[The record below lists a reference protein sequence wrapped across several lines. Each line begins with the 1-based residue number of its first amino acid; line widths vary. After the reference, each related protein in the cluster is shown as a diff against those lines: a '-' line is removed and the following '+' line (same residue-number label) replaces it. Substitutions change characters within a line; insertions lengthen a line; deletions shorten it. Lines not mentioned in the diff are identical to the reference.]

1 MGTGEM
7 NKRVAIIAPLGAH
20 GSAHHFYLF
29 GQLSGLKNNN
39 VDVRIYTNSD
49 TDDPDINGVQFYQFF
64 GNLFSSRFRFIKG
77 IKYVFGVIKSV
88 LHARFSGVK
97 LFHFHIFYINILVV
111 FNFLLVR
118 LLFGRIVLTVHD
130 VSSFETEGD
139 SSSFIAWTYKLA
151 DLILTHNNF
160 SREEII
166 SISPYLKNRIMII
179 PHGNYTP
186 FINIRK
192 DQKRSREY
200 LGLPSDKTI
209 LLFFGM
215 IKKVKGLEVLLRSFK
230 RVVDENPNTVLLIA
244 GNLWKN
250 DFTTYQQIIDKDNL
264 TGNIILH
271 TRFIAHNDVEHYYCA
286 SDLVVL
292 PYKKIYQSGVL
303 MMTLSYS
310 RPALVS
316 DLPPLKEIISDNKS
330 GFVFISE
337 DIHDLAK
344 KLNFILSDKE
354 TLDRVG
360 RNGNRLINE
369 KFCWD
374 EIGRLTKKA
383 YQTL

>member
-1 MGTGEM
+1 M

-29 GQLSGLKNNN
+29 GQLNGLKKHKI
-39 VDVRIYTNSD
+39 DVRMYTNSR
-49 TDDPDINGVQFYQFF
+49 TKDPEIEGVNFHQFF
-64 GNLFSSRFRFIKG
+64 GDLFSSRFRLVKG
-77 IKYVFGVIKSV
+77 IKYILGIIKSV
-88 LHARFSGVK
+88 FHARFNGVEI
-97 LFHFHIFYINILVV
+97 FHFHIFYINILVW
-111 FNFLLVR
+111 FNFFLVR
-118 LLFGRIVLTVHD
+118 LLFGKIVVTVHD
-130 VSSFETEGD
+130 VSSFEADGN
-139 SSSFIAWTYKLA
+139 SSCFIRWIYRLT

-166 SISPYLKNRIMII
+166 SIDPSLKNRILII

-192 DQKRSREY
+192 DQKSSREH

-215 IKKVKGLEVLLRSFK
+215 IKKVKGLEVLLQSFK
-230 RVVDENPNTVLLIA
+230 QVIDKNPDTVLLIA
-244 GNLWKN
+244 GKPWKN
-250 DFTTYQQIIDKDNL
+250 DFAIYQQIIDQEHL
-264 TGNIILH
+264 TKNIILH
-271 TRFIAHNDVEHYYCA
+271 TKFIQHSDVEHYFCA

-303 MMTLSYS
+303 MMTLSYL

-316 DLPPLKEIISDNKS
+316 DLPPLKDVIIDNKT
-330 GFVFISE
+330 GFIFKSE
-337 DIHDLAK
+337 DAYDLAE

-354 TLDRVG
+354 SLDRVQT
-360 RNGNRLINE
+360 NGARLVNE
-369 KFCWD
+369 KFGWD
-374 EIGRLTKKA
+374 EIGRLTKDA